1 MNQLYFCNHTMP
13 VLNSLDL
20 YAASEGF
27 FHADRTLP
35 FHVLI
40 YVLEGTIYVSEEG
53 TDYAVSPGELLF
65 LKSGLHHYGTL
76 EIPKGTRWFFIHF
89 ELEPSEEFPSF
100 TPDFSPLGA
109 YERLNYSIFLPK
121 TLSGLT
127 NSEIEQ
133 SLYAFVAYMHSDS
146 PEKRWNGNRILFELL
161 SKIAFYGK
169 QPPQTLSLTDR
180 ICDFLSAHYT
190 EPFSAA
196 FLEQNFF
203 LSYKYLAACF
213 KKEKGLTMQQY
224 HNRLRME
231 NAAKLL
237 RSTLLP
243 VGEISERLG
252 FKDMLYFS
260 RCFHQYYG
268 TSPSAYRKNLP
279 ANY

>member
-1 MNQLYFCNHTMP
+1 MP
-13 VLNSLDL
+13 VLNGIDL
-20 YAASEGF
+20 YAASESF

-35 FHVLI
+35 FHVFI
-40 YVLEGTIYVSEEG
+40 YVLEGVIYVSEEG
-53 TDYAVSPGELLF
+53 TDYAVNPGELLF
-65 LKSGLHHYGTL
+65 LKSGLHHFGST

-89 ELEPSEEFPSF
+89 ELEQPDEKPSFPS
-100 TPDFSPLGA
+100 DFSPLGA
-109 YERLNYSIFLPK
+109 YERLNYTVLLPK

-127 NSEIEQ
+127 NSTIEQ
-133 SLYAFVAYMHSDS
+133 SLFSFVAYMHSDT

-161 SKIAFYGK
+161 SKIAFYGRPSPK
-169 QPPQTLSLTDR
+169 PPSLAER
-180 ICDFLSAHYT
+180 ICNFLSAHYT

-196 FLEQNFF
+196 LLEQNFF

-224 HNRLRME
+224 HNRVRME

-252 FKDMLYFS
+252 FRDMLYFS
-260 RCFHQYYG
+260 RCFHHYYG
-268 TSPSAYRKNLP
+268 ISPSGYRKNLP
-279 ANY
+279 SNY